1 MDDSTALVEGVPD
14 GMLLSEWSAQNDVG
28 RTTTYALL
36 KVLKAMGIPVR
47 MVIEASTASKRKLSK
62 I

>member
-1 MDDSTALVEGVPD
+1 MDNSTALVEGVPD

-36 KVLKAMGIPVR
+36 KVLKANR
-47 MVIEASTASKRKLSK
+47 S
-62 I
+62 

>member
-1 MDDSTALVEGVPD
+1 MDNSTTLVEGVPD

-36 KVLKAMGIPVR
+36 KVLK
-47 MVIEASTASKRKLSK
+47 IEASTASKRKLSK

>member
-1 MDDSTALVEGVPD
+1 MDDSIALVEGVPD

-47 MVIEASTASKRKLSK
+47 WSGERELPNQASS
-62 I
+62 